1 MDEALSV
8 IPRSYRG
15 ADGKFWNQYYNYSI
29 CMKSKFIIECVC
41 NYFRKMQIA
50 LNILN
55 KFRSIDPQWLQEKL
69 NENLEQ
75 IIFEMELLADYKEA
89 KSADKSRFQNL

>member
-1 MDEALSV
+1 
-8 IPRSYRG
+8 
-15 ADGKFWNQYYNYSI
+15 
-29 CMKSKFIIECVC
+29 
-41 NYFRKMQIA
+41 MQIA